1 MKIPFK
7 FQVFYYNSLASV
19 LIMNQDSYFMNT
31 DLLVKSPDSITIIYL
46 LQTLNKDIIWLLFF
60 VLNTTQRRLM
70 FKLVA
75 E

>member
-46 LQTLNKDIIWLLFF
+46 LQTLNKNIIWLLLF